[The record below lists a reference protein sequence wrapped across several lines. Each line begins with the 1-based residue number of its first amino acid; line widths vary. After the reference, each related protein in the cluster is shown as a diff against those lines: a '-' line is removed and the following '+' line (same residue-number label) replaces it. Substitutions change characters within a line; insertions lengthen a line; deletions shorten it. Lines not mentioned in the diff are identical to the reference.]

1 MDKEKEEEQKAS
13 KLEEKEKAK
22 YYDETTRA
30 TEWAA
35 NENAKSKN
43 EENDQ
48 VTTLVFFPHEK
59 IIEE

>member
-13 KLEEKEKAK
+13 EEKEKAK

-30 TEWAA
+30 TNWAE

-48 VTTLVFFPHEK
+48 VTTLLFFQHEK

>member
-13 KLEEKEKAK
+13 EEKEKAK

-30 TEWAA
+30 TNWAE

-48 VTTLVFFPHEK
+48 VTTLLFFNMK
-59 IIEE
+59 K

>member
-1 MDKEKEEEQKAS
+1 MDKEKEDEQKAP

-30 TEWAA
+30 TDWAA

-48 VTTLVFFPHEK
+48 VTTLFFFHMK
-59 IIEE
+59 K